1 MLKKVFTALATIAC
15 VGIFLLISSPSAS
28 ADTYYG
34 NGLYCGK
41 HYCHVN
47 WGQAWQSVG
56 HIAVNGWLEHGPWAQ
71 RP

>member
-1 MLKKVFTALATIAC
+1 MLKKVFTTLAILAC
-15 VGIFLLISSPSAS
+15 VGVFLLVSSPSVS

-47 WGQAWQSVG
+47 WEILAICRSYCSKWGA
-56 HIAVNGWLEHGPWAQ
+56 
-71 RP
+71 

>member
-1 MLKKVFTALATIAC
+1 MLKKVFTTLAILAC
-15 VGIFLLISSPSAS
+15 VGVFLLVSSPSVS

-47 WGQAWQSVG
+47 WESWRSVG
-56 HIAVNGWLEHGPWAQ
+56 HIAVNGGLEHGPWAQ
-71 RP
+71 RS